1 MHMAAISE
9 TYRHL
14 DKEWR
19 TLCRMVLGGEVG
31 GLDEYSGWLSGLND
45 PLSTRASSLS
55 GKQVVFSNGEYC
67 EGANTAS
74 MDEVDFSKKFEPLSI
89 NDMKD
94 IDSLVSAVQERAHYC
109 GNIVIGNSRFIESS
123 SEVSDSFYVYKSVR
137 ISGCKNVAYSQW
149 MRLSEGIFGTNEGG
163 DTKHCLRCGIVYRN
177 QRDFEAWICG
187 NTTDSCYSYGLEDC
201 SDCIFCFNLI
211 GKSNCIGNV
220 ALPRDRYAGIKK
232 KLLEEMR
239 GELAKKKTLPSLIE
253 IVNQGKADH
262 SAALSAV
269 KGLKHAPRDTDK
281 SRLEGAF
288 TEASSIVLGR
298 KLSGIDNYSKWLSSH
313 TMVTHDSVSVLGK
326 EVLQGSNYPVM
337 KELPKN
343 RIVTKEEAL
352 ALGERLKADA
362 RLVEK
367 ASLQNA
373 VEIMQGIAY
382 FPPERRLGTYR
393 NLVACQWGSQ
403 STDCY
408 RTVVASHDK
417 CCGYNAWPRNSE
429 HIFGS
434 GLVFHSEFC
443 FKCFDGVN
451 LRRCLE
457 MDSSRECSDS
467 LFCHNVEN
475 LKDSMFC
482 FNTKNL
488 KHAIGN
494 AEVGKEAYQTAKKMV
509 LDWIGSELEKNKEVP
524 LSIFNVGCAKRGK

>member
-1 MHMAAISE
+1 MAAMTE

-19 TLCRMVLGGEVG
+19 TLCRMLLGGEVG
-31 GLDEYSGWLSGLND
+31 GLDEYSEWLSGLDD
-45 PLSTRASSLS
+45 PLFTRKSSLS
-55 GKQVVFSNGEYC
+55 GKPVVFSNGEYC
-67 EGANTAS
+67 QGSQAIS

-109 GNIVIGNSRFIESS
+109 GNISIGNSKFIESS
-123 SEVSDSFYVYKSVR
+123 SEISDSFYVYKSVR

-163 DTKHCLRCGIVYRN
+163 DTKYCMRCGIVYRN

-187 NTTDSCYSYGLEDC
+187 NTSDSYYSYGLEDC
-201 SDCIFCFNLI
+201 RDCIFCFNLI
-211 GKSNCIGNV
+211 GKSHCIGNV
-220 ALPRDRYAGIKK
+220 ALERDKYAGIKK
-232 KLLEEMR
+232 KLLEELR
-239 GELAKKKTLPSLIE
+239 GELVKKKTLPSLIE
-253 IVNQGKADH
+253 IVNMGKADH
-262 SAALSAV
+262 SQALSAV
-269 KGLKHAPRDTDK
+269 KGLKYAARDTDK
-281 SRLEGAF
+281 SRLEEAF
-288 TEASSIVLGR
+288 GEASSIVLSK
-298 KLSGIDNYSKWLSSH
+298 KLASIDKYSKWLSAH
-313 TMVTHDSVSVLGK
+313 TMVTYDSKSVLGGAT
-326 EVLQGSNYPVM
+326 LQGSNYPVF

-343 RIVTKEEAL
+343 RIVTQEEAL
-352 ALGERLKADA
+352 ALGEKLNAGKKLA
-362 RLVEK
+362 ES
-367 ASLQNA
+367 ASLSSA

-434 GLVFHSEFC
+434 GLMFHSEFC

-451 LRRCLE
+451 LKRCFE
-457 MDSSRECSDS
+457 MDSSRQCSDS

-475 LKDSMFC
+475 LQNCMFC
-482 FNTKNL
+482 FNTKN
-488 KHAIGN
+488 KQYSIGN
-494 AEVGKEAYQTAKKMV
+494 AEAGKEVYQKAKKMV
-509 LDWIGSELEKNKEVP
+509 LSWIGSELDKNKEVP
-524 LSIFNVGCAKRGK
+524 LSIFDVGCAKRSK